1 MARGIRGYS
10 MDIHFLPTFSFRSVY
25 TDYPKNSRT
34 NLRTQT
40 KSTASTAF
48 AAPLGHLICPD
59 FSEQQQQH
67 YLQGCSGLWETIRAN
82 PEVSVLFQ
90 QAHRKLV
97 ALKAFLMAT
106 GKAIQAAS
114 HRAPPAPANRIH
126 TLIQQT
132 SGARPIPIWADFAAG
147 ISTFHER
154 AQSSTSHASVSE
166 ISFGSLDDANGKLT
180 EESVAVALTF
190 LGCNITSTTADE
202 IEAVWILLGV
212 QEGTRDELEEFLLSA
227 SR

>member
-10 MDIHFLPTFSFRSVY
+10 MDIHFFPTFSFRSVY
-25 TDYPKNSRT
+25 TDYPKLINSQKT
-34 NLRTQT
+34 AEQT
-40 KSTASTAF
+40 YEHKPNPQRAPPSPRLSATSYAQTSLNSNSSTTSKAAAASGKPFEPT
-48 AAPLGHLICPD
+48 PRYPKLI
-59 FSEQQQQH
+59 
-67 YLQGCSGLWETIRAN
+67 
-82 PEVSVLFQ
+82 
-90 QAHRKLV
+90 

-166 ISFGSLDDANGKLT
+166 ISFGSLDANGKLT

-190 LGCNITSTTADE
+190 LGCDITSTTADE